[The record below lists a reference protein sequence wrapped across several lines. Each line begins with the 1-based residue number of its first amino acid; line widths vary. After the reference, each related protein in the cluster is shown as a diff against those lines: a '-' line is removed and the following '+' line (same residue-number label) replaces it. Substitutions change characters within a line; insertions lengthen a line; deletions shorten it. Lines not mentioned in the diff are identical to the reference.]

1 MYVTNNARL
10 FLASNK
16 SSDTSRMSNVF
27 RLNEVHIT
35 QIHRVVEFSQ
45 LVKG

>member
-1 MYVTNNARL
+1 MHVTNNARL

-16 SSDTSRMSNVF
+16 SSDISHMSNMV